1 MHDGCYDFWF
11 DALSLVDIIVVL
23 LDWLLMLSENHKLP
37 LLGSGR
43 VFKALRI
50 LHVRMARTTR
60 AAIALQ
66 QDFRRPLAYRDLFA
80 LEILENE
87 FKHLETELR
96 EDREDW
102 VSMSAK
108 ARYHTVVAQAIATRL
123 QNVCGFDVALIHK
136 DNRLVCLVGSGEA
149 DLLKEAAL
157 VDYKLQLHNNP
168 VRRSRIKKASEL
180 CDPKEKVASSMRKGR
195 IWLSRKLAVD
205 KTRSLMSSSGFP
217 SNRNSSLG
225 GFDTKTDLDFSS
237 MFKDRIALD
246 PHLSRT
252 LQKCLTRSL

>member
-1 MHDGCYDFWF
+1 MKNSPPSELTNGSFSNSSLTPSMFQPSTDSVSEALSLTNLIFLILFSVDLLLRLVHDGCYDFWF

-23 LDWLLMLSENHKLP
+23 LDWLLMLSENQQAAK

-50 LHVRMARTTR
+50 LRIVRMARTTR

-102 VSMSAK
+102 
-108 ARYHTVVAQAIATRL
+108 RL
-123 QNVCGFDVALIHK
+123 GDCSEGSFSPTSSFRFD
-136 DNRLVCLVGSGEA
+136 
-149 DLLKEAAL
+149 
-157 VDYKLQLHNNP
+157 
-168 VRRSRIKKASEL
+168 
-180 CDPKEKVASSMRKGR
+180 
-195 IWLSRKLAVD
+195 
-205 KTRSLMSSSGFP
+205 
-217 SNRNSSLG
+217 
-225 GFDTKTDLDFSS
+225 
-237 MFKDRIALD
+237 
-246 PHLSRT
+246 
-252 LQKCLTRSL
+252 